1 MQEDQGTTAEGAV
14 GRRAALGRAAAVLAG
29 VAGVGVVTGVLNG
42 SPADAAAG
50 DNLVL
55 GQDND
60 AEATTTSLTSSADGG
75 TLELSNSAAGAP
87 LRVAVSESGI
97 SAQSVAGD
105 VYSVDGAGDGSI
117 ALPVYTHITGTGED
131 DFPLASLVFTDFTA
145 FQPIPVI
152 PTRVL
157 DTRNAAGR
165 TRLVN
170 VPAGTLDSTGRIIG
184 GKSVTLSLADLI
196 GSDGGVF
203 ANVVS
208 TGSTAGGFLQ
218 IYPADPRPGAS
229 TVNFAAGQTIANF
242 SFTSIDTTAFTVKI
256 FASVTSHVIVDVTA
270 FATGSPAFINLDI
283 LPSTARTT
291 AASRAARAAH
301 LERVRPDWVKRQMKA
316 AGLR

>member
-1 MQEDQGTTAEGAV
+1 MQEDQGTAAEGAME
-14 GRRAALGRAAAVLAG
+14 RRAALRRGAAVLAG
-29 VAGVGVVTGVLNG
+29 VAGLGVAGALTS
-42 SPADAAAG
+42 SPANADAG

-55 GQDND
+55 GAQND
-60 AEATTTSLTSSADGG
+60 AGATTTSLTSSADSG
-75 TLELSNSAAGAP
+75 TLALSNSAAGAP

-105 VYSVDGAGDGSI
+105 IFSVDGAGDGSI

-131 DFPLASLVFTDFTA
+131 DLPLASLVFTDFTA

-165 TRLVN
+165 SRLVN

-184 GKSVTLSLADLI
+184 GRSVTLSLADLI

-218 IYPADPRPGAS
+218 IYPAEPRPGAS

-242 SFTSIDTTAFTVKI
+242 SFTGIDIGAFTVKI
-256 FASVTSHVIVDVTA
+256 FASVTSHAIVDVTA
-270 FATGSPAFINLDI
+270 FATGSPAFINSDI
-283 LPSTARTT
+283 LPGAAAATAST
-291 AASRAARAAH
+291 RAARAAH